1 MPRKVAQRV
10 TQYRAFWLVGIF
22 DADDDDATMS
32 LKIDEMALSQRIVA
46 APEAEGRGV
55 AACPPDSSKRLREEY
70 EHQSTKQK
78 KTRREKLRR
87 EALKNRF
94 MRLSALLDPTTVGPL
109 TTDNVTV
116 VTEAARVIK
125 QLRAELSKLS
135 AMIGSVQESNLA
147 LEKET
152 SCVAADKAALHQDK
166 AKLQHQLYYTM
177 SSMHFASP
185 PPGVAFASIHG
196 ARHPRGAVALDAQQN
211 ENAVK
216 LAPNQLAA
224 GTIMPVIWSHP
235 LLVVQSTTAE
245 EDAKLRAP
253 VAQFPLTH

>member
-1 MPRKVAQRV
+1 MTNDERQVSGD
-10 TQYRAFWLVGIF
+10 WLADIF
-22 DADDDDATMS
+22 DADDDDAITS
-32 LKIDEMALSQRIVA
+32 LEIGEMPLPQETLAALEA
-46 APEAEGRGV
+46 AGRASAG
-55 AACPPDSSKRLREEY
+55 SKRSREEDG
-70 EHQSTKQK
+70 HQSTNQK
-78 KTRREKLRR
+78 KSRREKLRR
-87 EALKNRF
+87 GVLNNRF
-94 MRLSALLDPTTVGPL
+94 MELSALLDPAAVGPFK
-109 TTDNVTV
+109 TEKATI
-116 VTEAARVIK
+116 VTEAAWVIK
-125 QLRAELSKLS
+125 QLRAELAKLS
-135 AMIGSVQESNLA
+135 ATLEAMQESNLA
-147 LEKET
+147 LKKET

-196 ARHPRGAVALDAQQN
+196 ARHPPRGAVALDAQQN